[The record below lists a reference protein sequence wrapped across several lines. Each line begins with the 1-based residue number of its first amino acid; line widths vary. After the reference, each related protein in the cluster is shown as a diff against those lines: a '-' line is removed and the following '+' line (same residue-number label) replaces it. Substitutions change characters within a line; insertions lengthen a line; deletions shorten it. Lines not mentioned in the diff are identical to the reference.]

1 MNVYRLTPIIAVVAW
16 ASGAIAMP
24 AAPKLHLRKPAR
36 GFQMRMESF
45 VVQPSGDREGCEHM
59 VTPNRRPMDVAGFEL
74 KTTPGTHH
82 FVVWD
87 YLGQDQNP
95 ADFWTGIEYST
106 ACVGLG
112 PQDGVVTTANLFG
125 MLSGHVR
132 FEFPQGVAVALQP
145 HANVYANL
153 HYHNYGTTPVAT
165 DAVFNL
171 VPARK
176 GTVQHHA
183 QLFTIGTVQ
192 IDIPAN
198 GTASVTGDWHA
209 PTDLNL
215 VLISTHQHHRGTDIL
230 VHMIDAAGNDMGEL
244 VDSPDWEHPGSR
256 WFQPAMRL
264 QAGEGFRFTCSWRNP
279 DDFPVHFGVTSEDEM
294 CFVVGYFYPDDDGAT
309 VTGPGCLPQ
318 GGGLECLVPKIP

>member
-1 MNVYRLTPIIAVVAW
+1 MNVYRLIPIIAVVAW
-16 ASGAIAMP
+16 ASGAIATP
-24 AAPKLHLRKPAR
+24 AAPKLHLHKPAR

-45 VVQPSGDREGCEHM
+45 VVQPLDDREGCEHM

-87 YLGQDQNP
+87 YLGKDQNP

-106 ACVGLG
+106 ACIGLG

-153 HYHNYGTTPVAT
+153 HYHNYGATPVTT
-165 DAVFNL
+165 DAVFNFI
-171 VPARK
+171 PARK
-176 GTVQHHA
+176 GTVKHHA
-183 QLFTIGTVQ
+183 QAFTVGTTQ

-198 GTASVTGDWHA
+198 GTSSVTGEWHA
-209 PTDLNL
+209 PADLNI
-215 VLISTHQHHRGTDIL
+215 VSISTHQHHRGTDIL
-230 VHMIDAAGNDMGEL
+230 VHMIDAAGNDLGEL
-244 VDSPDWEHPGSR
+244 VDSPDWQHPSVR
-256 WFQPAMRL
+256 WFQQAMRL
-264 QAGEGFRFTCSWRNP
+264 QAGEGFRFTCSWQNP
-279 DDFPVHFGVTSEDEM
+279 DDHSVHFGVTTEDEM
-294 CFVVGYFYPDDDGAT
+294 CFVTGYFYPDDDGAT

-318 GGGLECLVPKIP
+318 GAGLECFVPKTP